1 MHFFLLCGGS
11 LARYKTSMTSELK
24 LGQWPVQIEIPVAWG
39 DMDAFRHV
47 NNTIYLRWFE
57 SVRIDYFLKLG
68 IVNTEG
74 VGPILAKLSVNYRRP
89 VIYPDTM
96 RVETTV
102 THFGKTSFSMSY
114 RALSKQQ
121 GGELV
126 ADSDSVIVMFDYHR
140 QEKMVLSDELK
151 NKILQLESGV

>member
-1 MHFFLLCGGS
+1 
-11 LARYKTSMTSELK
+11 MTSEIK

-47 NNTIYLRWFE
+47 NNTIYVRWFE
-57 SVRIDYFLKLG
+57 SARIAYFLRLG
-68 IVNTEG
+68 IVNTDG
-74 VGPILAKLSVNYRRP
+74 VGPILAKISVNYRRP

-96 RVETTV
+96 SVEATITQ
-102 THFGKTSFSMSY
+102 FGTTSFSMSY

-121 GGELV
+121 GGALV

-140 QEKMVLSDELK
+140 QEKVRLAEELK
-151 NKILQLESGV
+151 TKILHVESSVTMPKKAHPSE